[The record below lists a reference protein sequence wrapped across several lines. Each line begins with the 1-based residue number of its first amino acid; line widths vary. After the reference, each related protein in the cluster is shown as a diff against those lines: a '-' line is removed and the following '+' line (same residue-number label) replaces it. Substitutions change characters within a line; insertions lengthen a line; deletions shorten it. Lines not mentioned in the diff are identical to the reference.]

1 MTIKVKIT
9 NPDKPTNENEGGLEV
24 TYDPK
29 KPEQPDRVVQ
39 LKMSKAL
46 DGALLIKD
54 HDYFDIFIT
63 PDKKR
68 ILTVP
73 KMGVGEGVYQHQKTY
88 LDTLTRRGVLKVGS
102 LEGGMV
108 NGTLQ
113 SLYVENEDV
122 STLQAI
128 LAETETYMKAYRLEN
143 QLAKEYENSIEDRF
157 VNPNDEERTDAGEI
171 PPEEERRK
179 YQSDIPYYTYAG
191 YGYMF

>member
-9 NPDKPTNENEGGLEV
+9 NTEEPTNENEGGINV
-24 TYDPK
+24 SYDPK
-29 KPEQPDRVVQ
+29 APEQPDRVVQ
-39 LKMSKAL
+39 LKMSKTL

-73 KMGVGEGVYQHQKTY
+73 KMGVGEGVYQHQKVY
-88 LDTLTRRGVLKVGS
+88 LDTLTRRGVLKIGTV
-102 LEGGMV
+102 EGGMV

-113 SLYVENEDV
+113 SVYVENDNV

-143 QLAKEYENSIEDRF
+143 QLAKEYESSIEDRF
-157 VNPNDEERTDAGEI
+157 VNPNDEESTEAGEI
-171 PPEEERRK
+171 EGEENRRGG
-179 YQSDIPYYTYAG
+179 QADIPYYSYAG
-191 YGYMF
+191 YGYIF